1 MHSGDIARLP
11 CLILQ
16 QDLRTEARIG
26 PAQGFLDPGR
36 EPEIHQFRESPFRS
50 VSGAFIILTMPSSL
64 SVRIL
69 RDGIAYL
76 LFRMMVEREVN
87 PLELENRI
95 TDEQLVSNFDIENIG
110 IGVPLFQTGYLTI
123 TDMLQDGVQT
133 FYPGLSRL

>member
-1 MHSGDIARLP
+1 
-11 CLILQ
+11 
-16 QDLRTEARIG
+16 
-26 PAQGFLDPGR
+26 
-36 EPEIHQFRESPFRS
+36 
-50 VSGAFIILTMPSSL
+50 MPSSL

-87 PLELENRI
+87 PLEPENRI
-95 TDEQLVSNFDIENIG
+95 TDEQLLSNFDIENIG